1 MENTE
6 LELILNEMEFRF
18 GKLPHPTHEPRRF
31 AYYVR
36 MYEYYENKSKND
48 TDNKNID

>member
-6 LELILNEMEFRF
+6 LELILDEMEFRF

-31 AYYVR
+31 EYYVKL
-36 MYEYYENKSKND
+36 YKYYKNKND
-48 TDNKNID
+48 TDDKNID